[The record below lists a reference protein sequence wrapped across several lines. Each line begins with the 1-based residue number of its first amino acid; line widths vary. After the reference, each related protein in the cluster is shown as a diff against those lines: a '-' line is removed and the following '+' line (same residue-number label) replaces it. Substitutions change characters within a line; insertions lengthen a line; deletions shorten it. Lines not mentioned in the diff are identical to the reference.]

1 MEDIEK
7 AIKELRK
14 QYEYAKENLFVRDPL
29 AYALYKTWKKF
40 DEKRL
45 KRADYERGEV

>member
-7 AIKELRK
+7 AIKELKK

-40 DEKRL
+40 DEKRI
-45 KRADYERGEV
+45 KREDYERGEV